1 MFSNLTL
8 ASETTQYFS
17 IDRMIVDYFN
27 GLGALG
33 NFALISISL
42 VIATLLGGLLGYQR
56 EINGHSAGLRT
67 NILISLSSCL
77 IMILSQY
84 GVNSYEGAHDPMR
97 LAAAAVTGIGFLG
110 AGSIVQNGITIKGLT
125 TAATIWVAMAIGMAC
140 GAGWWCA
147 AVLTTIITLIVLTS
161 LVKIERLATRTN
173 TNVMVIVDRD
183 NNAIPAL
190 LELAEQKDLSIKD
203 ISTSLVHYGNSIVLR
218 ITFKIACRD
227 VKKIQDFLDLARIN
241 IEPIQMQIIQ

>member
-1 MFSNLTL
+1 MVNTL
-8 ASETTQYFS
+8 IFTNDPTVYYSL
-17 IDRMIVDYFN
+17 DRVIVDYFN
-27 GLGALG
+27 GLGAWG
-33 NFALISISL
+33 NFALVVISL
-42 VIATLLGGLLGYQR
+42 IIATLLGGLLGYQR

-84 GVNSYEGAHDPMR
+84 GLNGYFGDHDPMR

-140 GAGWWCA
+140 GAGWW
-147 AVLTTIITLIVLTS
+147 IVAI
-161 LVKIERLATRTN
+161 VAT
-173 TNVMVIVDRD
+173 
-183 NNAIPAL
+183 L
-190 LELAEQKDLSIKD
+190 LEIAEQKDIAIKD
-203 ISTSLVHYGNSIVLR
+203 ISTTLVHYGDNVVLR

-227 VKKIQDFLDLARIN
+227 VKKIQEFLDFARVN
-241 IEPIQMQIIQ
+241 IEPI

>member
-1 MFSNLTL
+1 MVNALIFTNDPTVYYSL
-8 ASETTQYFS
+8 
-17 IDRMIVDYFN
+17 DRVIVDYFN
-27 GLGALG
+27 GLGAWG
-33 NFALISISL
+33 NFALVVISL
-42 VIATLLGGLLGYQR
+42 IIATLLGGLLGYQR

-84 GVNSYEGAHDPMR
+84 GLNGYFGDHDPMR

-140 GAGWWCA
+140 GAGWWIVA
-147 AVLTTIITLIVLTS
+147 IVTTLIALIVLS
-161 LVKIERLATRTN
+161 FLVKLEKVATRTN
-173 TNVMVIVDRD
+173 TNVMIIVDRD
-183 NNAIPAL
+183 NNAIPTL
-190 LELAEQKDLSIKD
+190 LEIAEQKDIAIKD
-203 ISTSLVHYGNSIVLR
+203 ISTTLVHYGDNVVLR

-227 VKKIQDFLDLARIN
+227 VKKIQEFLDYARVN

>member
-1 MFSNLTL
+1 MLIF
-8 ASETTQYFS
+8 AGDPDVTQYFS
-17 IDRMIVDYFN
+17 VDRAIVDYFN
-27 GLGALG
+27 GLGAWG
-33 NFALISISL
+33 NFALVAISL
-42 VIATLLGGLLGYQR
+42 IIATFLGGLLGYQR

-84 GVNSYEGAHDPMR
+84 GQNSYAGTHDPMR
-97 LAAAAVTGIGFLG
+97 LAAAAITGIGFLG
-110 AGSIVQNGITIKGLT
+110 AGSIVQNGVTIKGLT

-140 GAGWWCA
+140 GAGWWCIA
-147 AVLTTIITLIVLTS
+147 IVSTFIALLVLTS
-161 LVKIERLATRTN
+161 LVKFERLATRTN

-183 NNAIPAL
+183 NNAIPTL
-190 LELAEQKDLSIKD
+190 LELAEQKDIAIKD
-203 ISTSLVHYGNSIVLR
+203 IGTTLVHYGDAVVLR

-227 VKKIQDFLDLARIN
+227 VKKIQDFLDFARVN